1 MDPGHVFHLVL
12 YSDWRS
18 AALSVRT
25 MGFIRVCVFVQFRWY
40 IEKEIFM
47 VYYETNGKKENKW
60 EFSHGL
66 ATSLHC

>member
-25 MGFIRVCVFVQFRWY
+25 MCFIIVCVCVKFRWY

-66 ATSLHC
+66 VNSLY